1 MVKCD
6 DVLQFWNTYLEVA
19 SIPDASRNG
28 LQVQGKDVV
37 HKIVFGVSASLELFQ
52 KAQQAGAD
60 LVCVHHGLLW
70 GHEQP
75 LAGIF
80 GERVRFLM
88 QHNMGLAAYHLPLDK
103 HSKIGHNA
111 CLMRALHA
119 TQVKPF
125 ATYHD
130 VTIGYEGKLTS
141 VPLKKVV
148 STLENFAHTQ
158 ASVLAFG
165 PQKIKRVGIVSG
177 GAYSMLPQAID
188 HKLDLYVTGILDE
201 PAYEWCREGKINCIA
216 LGHYHSEKCGIE
228 ALCKLTAQKF
238 NVKTQFIDIENPL

>member
-75 LAGIF
+75 LTGLF

-103 HSKIGHNA
+103 HPKIGHNA

-141 VPLKKVV
+141 VTLKKVV

>member
-6 DVLQFWNTYLEVA
+6 DVLQFWNTYLDVA

-28 LQVQGKDVV
+28 LQVQGKDNVR
-37 HKIVFGVSASLELFQ
+37 KIVFGVSASLELFQ

-75 LAGIF
+75 LTGLF

-103 HSKIGHNA
+103 HAKIGHNA

-119 TQVKPF
+119 THLKPF
-125 ATYHD
+125 ASYHD
-130 VTIGYEGKLTS
+130 VTIGYEGKLPA
-141 VPLKKVV
+141 VPLEKVV
-148 STLENFAHTQ
+148 RTLEDFAHTQ
-158 ASVLAFG
+158 ANVLAFG
-165 PQKIKRVGIVSG
+165 PHKIKRVGIVSG
-177 GAYSMLPQAID
+177 GAYSMLPQAIEQ
-188 HKLDLYVTGILDE
+188 KLDLYVTGVLDE

-228 ALCKLTAQKF
+228 ALMKLTAQKF

>member
-6 DVLQFWNTYLEVA
+6 EVLSFWDTYLNSV

-28 LQVQGKDVV
+28 LQVLGPKNVR
-37 HKIVFGVSASLELFQ
+37 KIVFGVSASLSLFE
-52 KAQQAGAD
+52 AAAQAGAD

-75 LAGIF
+75 LTGLL
-80 GERVRFLM
+80 GKRVQFLM
-88 QHNMGLAAYHLPLDK
+88 QHNLGLAAYHLPLDK
-103 HSKIGHNA
+103 HPKIGHNA
-111 CLMRALHA
+111 CLMRSLKA
-119 TQVKPF
+119 THVVPF
-125 ATYHD
+125 AHYHG
-130 VTIGYEGKLTS
+130 VTIGYAGQLANM
-141 VPLKKVV
+141 PLAKVV
-148 STLENFAHTQ
+148 STLENFAQTQ

-165 PQKIKRVGIVSG
+165 PEKIKRVGIVSG

-188 HKLDLYVTGILDE
+188 QQLDLYVTGVLDE
-201 PAYEWCREGKINCIA
+201 PAYEWCREGHINCVA

-228 ALCKLTAQKF
+228 ALCKLTASKF

>member
-75 LAGIF
+75 LTGLF

-103 HSKIGHNA
+103 HPKIGHNA

-130 VTIGYEGKLTS
+130 VTIGYEGKLAS
-141 VPLKKVV
+141 VPLEKVV

>member
-1 MVKCD
+1 MIKCD
-6 DVLQFWNTYLEVA
+6 DVLQFWDTYLDVA

-28 LQVQGKDVV
+28 LQVQGRETVR
-37 HKIVFGVSASLELFQ
+37 KIVFGVSASLELFQ

-75 LAGIF
+75 LTGMF

-103 HSKIGHNA
+103 HPKIGNNA

-130 VTIGYEGKLTS
+130 VTIGYEGKL
-141 VPLKKVV
+141 PAV
-148 STLENFAHTQ
+148 SLEKIVSMLEKFCGTRAQ
-158 ASVLAFG
+158 VIPFG

-177 GAYSMLPQAID
+177 GAHSMLPQAID
-188 HKLDLYVTGILDE
+188 QKLDLYVTGILDE
-201 PAYEWCREGKINCIA
+201 PVYEWCREGKINCMA

-228 ALCKLTAQKF
+228 ALMKLTAQKF

>member
-6 DVLQFWNTYLEVA
+6 EVLSFWNTYLDSA

-28 LQVQGKDVV
+28 LQVQGPENVR
-37 HKIVFGVSASLELFQ
+37 KIVFGVSASLALFE
-52 KAQQAGAD
+52 AAAQAGAD

-75 LAGIF
+75 ITGLF
-80 GERVRFLM
+80 GKRVQFLM

-103 HSKIGHNA
+103 HPKIGHNA
-111 CLMRALHA
+111 CLMRALKA
-119 TQVKPF
+119 THVTPF
-125 ATYHD
+125 ADYHG
-130 VTIGYEGKLTS
+130 VTIGYAGQLS
-141 VPLKKVV
+141 SIPLEKVV
-148 STLENFAHTQ
+148 TTLKTFAHTQ

-188 HKLDLYVTGILDE
+188 QKLDLYVTGVLDE

>member
-6 DVLQFWNTYLEVA
+6 DVLHFWNTYLDSA

-28 LQVQGKDVV
+28 LQVAGSSDVR
-37 HKIVFGVSASLELFQ
+37 KIVFGVSASLELFK
-52 KAQQAGAD
+52 KAKAVGAD

-75 LAGIF
+75 LTGIF

-88 QHNMGLAAYHLPLDK
+88 QHNIGLAAYHLPLDK
-103 HSKIGHNA
+103 HRKIGHNA
-111 CLMRALHA
+111 CLVRALRA

-125 ATYHD
+125 AVYHN
-130 VTIGYEGKLTS
+130 VTIGYEGRLS
-141 VPLKKVV
+141 SMPLQKAAEI
-148 STLENFAHTQ
+148 LEKFSGARAQ
-158 ASVLAFG
+158 VLAFG
-165 PQKIKRVGIVSG
+165 PQKIKRVGVVSG

-188 HKLDLYVTGILDE
+188 QQLDLYVTGTLDE

-216 LGHYHSEKCGIE
+216 LGHYHSEKCGVE
-228 ALCKLTAQKF
+228 ALMKLTAQKF
-238 NVKTQFIDIENPL
+238 AVKTQFIDIENPL

>member
-6 DVLQFWNTYLEVA
+6 EVLSFWNTYLSSA
-19 SIPDASRNG
+19 SIPDASCNG
-28 LQVQGKDVV
+28 LQVQGAENVR
-37 HKIVFGVSASLELFQ
+37 KIVFGVSASLALFE
-52 KAQQAGAD
+52 AAAQAGAD

-75 LAGIF
+75 LTGLF
-80 GERVRFLM
+80 GKRVQFLM

-103 HSKIGHNA
+103 HPKIGHNA
-111 CLMRALHA
+111 CLMRALKA
-119 TQVKPF
+119 THVTPF
-125 ATYHD
+125 AAYHG
-130 VTIGYEGKLTS
+130 VTIGYAGQLS
-141 VPLKKVV
+141 GVPLEKVV
-148 STLENFAHTQ
+148 TTLEDFAHTQ

-165 PQKIKRVGIVSG
+165 PQKIRRVGIVSG

-188 HKLDLYVTGILDE
+188 QKLDLYVTGVLDE

>member
-6 DVLQFWNTYLEVA
+6 DVLQFWNTYLDVV

-28 LQVQGKDVV
+28 LQVAGKEHVR
-37 HKIVFGVSASLELFQ
+37 KIVFGVSASLELFT
-52 KAQQAGAD
+52 QAHVSGAD
-60 LVCVHHGLLW
+60 LICVHHGLLW

-75 LAGIF
+75 LTGLF

-88 QHNMGLAAYHLPLDK
+88 QHNIGLAAYHLPLDK
-103 HSKIGHNA
+103 HAKIGHNA

-119 TQVKPF
+119 THVKPF
-125 ATYHD
+125 AQYHD
-130 VTIGYEGKLTS
+130 VTIGYEGKLPS
-141 VPLKKVV
+141 VPLEKV
-148 STLENFAHTQ
+148 THALEKFCGTHAQ
-158 ASVLAFG
+158 VLAFG
-165 PQKIKRVGIVSG
+165 PQKIKQVGIVSG
-177 GAYSMLPQAID
+177 GAYSMLPQAITN
-188 HKLDLYVTGILDE
+188 KLDAYVTGVLDE

-238 NVKTQFIDIENPL
+238 AVKTEFIDIQNPL